1 MGHYG
6 ITALPSLLILA
17 GSGSV
22 ILGILFWKIKRFLG
36 RYQRDRIPNLLFTK
50 AVVSH
55 PAADSKRGA
64 MTMVLRNERGGE
76 LQLLAVRLL
85 VLEHGPSLNLGSRK
99 PVRLPKHPSNEI
111 ALSSTQMHYPLSL
124 PHTRL
129 SRHRE
134 TSLKLTLHSNEQHW
148 FRMTIEAEWSA
159 GRSATGSR
167 ISRSAPFYMEFPLA

>member
-22 ILGILFWKIKRFLG
+22 ILGVLFWKIKRFLA

-50 AVVSH
+50 AAVSH

-76 LQLLAVRLL
+76 LQLLALRLL

-99 PVRLPKHPSNEI
+99 QVRLPKYAGSDI

-124 PHTRL
+124 PQARL

-134 TSLKLTLHSNEQHW
+134 TSLKLTLHSKEQHW
-148 FRMTIEAEWSA
+148 FRMAVEAEWSA
-159 GRSATGSR
+159 SRSTTR
-167 ISRSAPFYMEFPLA
+167 TQVSRSAPFYMEFPLA